1 MPPADPPRPHLA
13 PPAADPYEA
22 DESELDEAAGP
33 DAFDLNALRKQA
45 NVPALLTLAKAYRS
59 GTAPGGRDM
68 GKCLEAYRAAAELGS
83 AEAEYGVALFYMN
96 GGSVVPQDLREG
108 TLHLRAAAE
117 KGSVPAKVY
126 LGNLYE
132 LGINYKADAEKADV
146 WYRNAARGAHVE
158 SEQGSDA
165 WNRELAELG
174 CARYALL
181 LERDAGLDDAEKK
194 RLIARAKA
202 HGYGLRTREDATE
215 GDRVTFVD
223 ALTSAEAAT
232 ATAAAAARAATATP
246 PPVVVEPRQRKDTS
260 PETARA
266 KRRAEESRAKTDPP
280 QAPLDPEAA
289 AAAEKAAKI
298 AKRKSAERTAR
309 LTGALGAFGYALLFA
324 LAGAGAGYAATL
336 GAHELVAHGH
346 VLPLVGTKTRLVFPI
361 VLGLVGVLPSWLV
374 YKLGT
379 LLKALLLGALVA
391 GIGWVA
397 WGTGQG
403 AFHGD
408 RPLQALA
415 FGLAGFLAGLL
426 VLGLIGGAKAPRPAS
441 RPR

>member
-1 MPPADPPRPHLA
+1 MPPADPPRRNLA
-13 PPAADPYEA
+13 PQADPYEA

-33 DAFDLNALRKQA
+33 DAYDLAALRKQA
-45 NVPALLTLAKAYRS
+45 NVPGLLTLAKAYRS

-68 GKCLEAYRAAAELGS
+68 GKCLETYRAATELGS

-96 GGSVVPQDLREG
+96 GGSVVSQDLREG

-165 WNRELAELG
+165 WNRDLAELG

-181 LERDAGLDDAEKK
+181 LERDAGVDDAEKK
-194 RLIARAKA
+194 RLVARAKA
-202 HGYGLRTREDATE
+202 HGYGLRMREDATE

-232 ATAAAAARAATATP
+232 ATAAAASQAATATT
-246 PPVVVEPRQRKDTS
+246 PPVAVEPRQRKDTS
-260 PETARA
+260 PETSQA

-280 QAPLDPEAA
+280 QPPLDPAAA
-289 AAAEKAAKI
+289 AAAEKAAKV
-298 AKRKSAERTAR
+298 AKRKSAERTVR
-309 LTGALGAFGYALLFA
+309 LTGALAAFGYALLFA

-361 VLGLVGVLPSWLV
+361 VLGIVGVLPSWLV

-379 LLKALLLGALVA
+379 LLKALVLGALVA
-391 GIGWVA
+391 GVGWVA

-415 FGLAGFLAGLL
+415 FGLAGFLAGLF
-426 VLGLIGGAKAPRPAS
+426 VLGLIGGAKAPRPAP